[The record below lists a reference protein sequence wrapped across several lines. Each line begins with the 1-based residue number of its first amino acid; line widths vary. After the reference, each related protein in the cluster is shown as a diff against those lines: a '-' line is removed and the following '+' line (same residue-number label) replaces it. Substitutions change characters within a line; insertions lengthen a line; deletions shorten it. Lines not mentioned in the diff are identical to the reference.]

1 MPHRIGVGASIAAML
16 HPRDI
21 ELAGDAVAALTQILA
36 IMADE
41 VMRSEEPSPR
51 WDVGHL
57 AEVEYRLGV
66 VVGIDDVAPP
76 PAHARMVTLGI
87 DDVALL
93 LDGMAFT
100 EIFSVDLPWFELVQW
115 TSDFVTAE
123 LRGHWSEDEWRAWS
137 AR

>member
-1 MPHRIGVGASIAAML
+1 ML
-16 HPRDI
+16 QPREI
-21 ELAGDAVAALTQILA
+21 ELGGEAVAALTQILA
-36 IMADE
+36 IMHDE
-41 VMRSEEPSPR
+41 VMRSEELTPR
-51 WDVGHL
+51 WDIGRL
-57 AEVEYRLGV
+57 AEVEYLLGV

-76 PAHARMVTLGI
+76 SEHARTVTLGI

-100 EIFSVDLPWFELVQW
+100 EIFSADLPWFELVQW

-123 LRGHWSEDEWRAWS
+123 LRRHWSDDEWRAWS

>member
-1 MPHRIGVGASIAAML
+1 MRQSAGRDASIVSML
-16 HPRDI
+16 QPRDI
-21 ELAGDAVAALTQILA
+21 ELGGEAVAALTQILA
-36 IMADE
+36 IMHDE
-41 VMRSEEPSPR
+41 VMRSEDLVPR
-51 WDVGHL
+51 WDIGRL
-57 AEVEYRLGV
+57 AQVEQRLGV

-76 PAHARMVTLGI
+76 APDHRTVTLGI

-115 TSDFVTAE
+115 TSDFVTGE
-123 LRGHWSEDEWRAWS
+123 LRRHWSEDEWRAWS